1 MNHKWHW
8 LVIVFYLSSSLGFT
22 DSGRKKESAPEL
34 VVPQFDFEGAGSGN
48 KREPANQD
56 DAKDL
61 LSELEGLLENPAQ
74 RDAKTQ
80 LGLPE
85 GLIDPLPQ
93 VKADIPIKNPGKV
106 ESAKVSPQKPNKSPE
121 RVESAKVLP
130 PKTIPKKTARAPIQA
145 PKKSV
150 NKHNDLVSVNFFSEE
165 KAHKIVIQSTSPL
178 KYRMTPKKN
187 AKQIIYVFEK
197 TSAPKKLRREYD
209 TKEFKSAILN
219 YSVNQT
225 VKKKIPVSRLIIQ
238 MREFLLPQAIQT
250 GDKLVLEFMD
260 RTQSKAE
267 RLVASELPA
276 TSFGEDAFDST
287 SGYRG
292 EPIEKLELKNTEVAE
307 AIKLVVRSSGY
318 NVVLGDDVK
327 GTIGSLSLQ
336 NIPWDQALHIILQ
349 MKKLGFVR
357 RGNLVRVASLES
369 LKAEQAQLEQRE
381 DLEPLKTVLI
391 PVSYAKSAELAPRAQ
406 PFLSKRGKLDTDD
419 RTNTVII
426 RDIESVVSR
435 LQKLFAVLDTQ
446 PPAVSISAKFVEVKK
461 GYTQSLGLGVLNLA
475 GQTSGINF
483 GSAQQDVAGPG
494 FQALPTGGTINL
506 SAPKFAALQARL
518 ILGETDR
525 KVRVLANPTITV
537 QQGQQGSIVQGKTT
551 DVPQQASGL
560 GTVST
565 GLTQTANLSLSVT
578 PIVSNDGSIALQTS
592 LLQEIPQNSLTTL
605 TKDTR
610 SIKTQIILQNGDTAV
625 LGGVFSGQEQD
636 SNSGV
641 PFLRNLPLLG
651 ALFSSQ
657 QTSIDQNE
665 VLIFITARILN
676 PESAFKQ
683 KI

>member
-1 MNHKWHW
+1 MTHKWHW
-8 LVIVFYLSSSLGFT
+8 FVLVFYLSSSLGFT
-22 DSGRKKESAPEL
+22 ESGRKKESAPEL
-34 VVPQFDFEGAGSGN
+34 VVPQFDFEGSGSGN
-48 KREPANQD
+48 KREPASQD
-56 DAKDL
+56 EAKDL

-80 LGLPE
+80 LGIPE

-93 VKADIPIKNPGKV
+93 MKADIPIKNPEKV
-106 ESAKVSPQKPNKSPE
+106 EPVKV
-121 RVESAKVLP
+121 A
-130 PKTIPKKTARAPIQA
+130 PKKTTPKTLVRAPIQKV
-145 PKKSV
+145 KKSV
-150 NKHNDLVSVNFFSEE
+150 NKNNELVSVDFFTEE
-165 KAHKIVIQSTSPL
+165 KTHKIVLQATGPL
-178 KYRMTPKKN
+178 KYRTTPKRT
-187 AKQIIYVFEK
+187 AKQITFIFEK
-197 TSAPKKLRREYD
+197 TSTPKKLRREYD
-209 TKEFKSAILN
+209 TKEFKSAIVK
-219 YSVNQT
+219 YSLNQT
-225 VKKKIPVSRLIIQ
+225 IKKKIPSTQLIVQ
-238 MREFLLPQAIQT
+238 MREFLLPRAIQT
-250 GDKLVLEFMD
+250 ENKLVLEFEDKGKSKPD
-260 RTQSKAE
+260 R
-267 RLVASELPA
+267 LIASELPA
-276 TSFGEDAFDST
+276 TSFGEDAFDAGR
-287 SGYRG
+287 GYRG
-292 EPIEKLELKNTEVAE
+292 EPIEKLELKNTDVAE

-327 GTIGSLSLQ
+327 GNIGSLSLQ

-357 RGNLVRVASLES
+357 KGNLVRVASLDN
-369 LKAEQAQLEQRE
+369 LKAEQVQLEQQE
-381 DLEPLKTVLI
+381 ELEPLKTVLI
-391 PVSYAKSAELAPRAQ
+391 PVSYAKSSDLAPRAQ
-406 PFLSKRGKLDTDD
+406 PFLSKRGKLDTDQ
-419 RTNTVII
+419 RTNTIII
-426 RDIESVVSR
+426 RDIESVVAR

-461 GYTQSLGLGVLNLA
+461 GYTQSLGLGLLNLA

-483 GSAQQDVAGPG
+483 GSAQASIPGPG
-494 FQALPTGGTINL
+494 FEALPTGGTINL

-518 ILGETDR
+518 ILGETER
-525 KVRVLANPTITV
+525 KVKVLANPTITV

-551 DVPQQASGL
+551 DVPQQAAGV
-560 GTVST
+560 GTVTT
-565 GLTQTANLSLSVT
+565 GLTQTANLSLNVT
-578 PIVSNDGSIALQTS
+578 PIVSNDGSIALQTN

-610 SIKTQIILQNGDTAV
+610 SITTQIILQNGDTAV

-636 SNSGV
+636 SNTGV

>member
-1 MNHKWHW
+1 MTQKLNW
-8 LVIVFYLSSSLGFT
+8 LVLVFYLTSSLGLGE
-22 DSGRKKESAPEL
+22 SARKKQAAPEL
-34 VVPQFDFEGAGSGN
+34 VVPQFDFEGGGSGTQ
-48 KREPANQD
+48 REPANQD
-56 DAKDL
+56 EAKDL

-80 LGLPE
+80 LGIPE

-93 VKADIPIKNPGKV
+93 MKADIPIKNPEKV
-106 ESAKVSPQKPNKSPE
+106 ESVKVIPQKRTTP
-121 RVESAKVLP
+121 KVV
-130 PKTIPKKTARAPIQA
+130 ARAPIQK

-150 NKHNDLVSVNFFSEE
+150 RQTNELVSVDFFAEE
-165 KAHKIVIQSTSPL
+165 KAHKIVVQASGAL
-178 KYRMTPKKN
+178 KYRMTPQKDS
-187 AKQIIYVFEK
+187 KQIVYVFEK
-197 TSAPKKLRREYD
+197 TSAPKKLRRSYD

-219 YSVNQT
+219 YSLNQT
-225 VKKKIPVSRLIIQ
+225 VKKKIPSTRLVIQ
-238 MREFLLPQAIQT
+238 FRDFQLPKAILS
-250 GDKLVLEFMD
+250 DNRLVLEFED
-260 RTQSKAE
+260 KSKKKTE
-267 RLVASELPA
+267 RLLASELPN
-276 TSFGEDAFDST
+276 TSFGEEAFDSGR
-287 SGYRG
+287 GYRG
-292 EPIEKLELKNTEVAE
+292 EPIEKLELKNTDVAE

-327 GTIGSLSLQ
+327 GNIGSLSLQ

-357 RGNLVRVASLES
+357 KGNLVRVASLES
-369 LKAEQAQLEQRE
+369 LKAEQAQLEQQE
-381 DLEPLKTVLI
+381 ELEPLKTVLI
-391 PVSYAKSAELAPRAQ
+391 PVSYAKSSELAPRAQ
-406 PFLSKRGKLDTDD
+406 PFLSKRGKLDTDE
-419 RTNTVII
+419 RTNTIII
-426 RDIESVVSR
+426 RDVESVVSR

-446 PPAVSISAKFVEVKK
+446 PPAVSISAKFIEVKK
-461 GYTQSLGLGVLNLA
+461 GYTQSLGLGILNLA

-483 GSAQQDVAGPG
+483 GSAQASIAGPG
-494 FQALPTGGTINL
+494 FEALPTGGTINL

-518 ILGETDR
+518 ILGETDK

-537 QQGQQGSIVQGKTT
+537 QQGQQGSIIQGKTT
-551 DVPQQASGL
+551 DVPQQAAGL
-560 GTVST
+560 GTVTT
-565 GLTQTANLSLSVT
+565 GLTQTANLSLNVR
-578 PIVSNDGSIALQTS
+578 PIVSNDGSIALDTN

-625 LGGVFSGQEQD
+625 LGGIFSGQESND
-636 SNSGV
+636 STGV

-657 QTSIDQNE
+657 TTAIDQNE